1 MAQDHSCDHHGVPFR
16 SLSDHL
22 AAVLAVG
29 KPTATRTVATEESAG
44 LVLAEDARANL
55 PVPPFSNSAMD
66 GFLVRVADLPAGD
79 SPWELPV
86 SGDIPA
92 GQTPVDV
99 APETAVRI
107 MTGAPTPVNTEGL
120 MVVPVEDTN
129 VPAGAVTLP
138 DRVVVTTAHHDRT
151 HIRHR
156 GENCQVGDII
166 AHAGTVIDAGV
177 SFPAVHRGDLGGSL

>member
-29 KPTATRTVATEESAG
+29 KPTTTRTVATEESAG
-44 LVLAEDARANL
+44 LVLAADARANL

-66 GFLVRVADLPAGD
+66 GFLVRAADLPAGD

-92 GQTPVDV
+92 GQAPVDV
-99 APETAVRI
+99 APGTAVRI
-107 MTGAPTPVNTEGL
+107 MTAPP
-120 MVVPVEDTN
+120 
-129 VPAGAVTLP
+129 
-138 DRVVVTTAHHDRT
+138 RR
-151 HIRHR
+151 
-156 GENCQVGDII
+156 
-166 AHAGTVIDAGV
+166 
-177 SFPAVHRGDLGGSL
+177 

>member
-66 GFLVRVADLPAGD
+66 GFLVRAADLPAGGA
-79 SPWELPV
+79 
-86 SGDIPA
+86 GDC
-92 GQTPVDV
+92 G
-99 APETAVRI
+99 
-107 MTGAPTPVNTEGL
+107 
-120 MVVPVEDTN
+120 
-129 VPAGAVTLP
+129 
-138 DRVVVTTAHHDRT
+138 AHHDGRP
-151 HIRHR
+151 HAGEHR
-156 GENCQVGDII
+156 G
-166 AHAGTVIDAGV
+166 AHGSAGGGYQR
-177 SFPAVHRGDLGGSL
+177 SSRRGGPTG